1 MADSDSSDSS
11 VSFGDWR
18 LLMTETDSGFSAGV
32 SSPLNSKILK
42 FLIHNKADLGTYLA
56 DSSMAT
62 FSLTGV
68 TSGDSDSS

>member
-1 MADSDSSDSS
+1 MADSDSS

-18 LLMTETDSGFSAGV
+18 LLMTETDAGFSAGV
-32 SSPLNSKILK
+32 SSPLNSKILQ
-42 FLIHNKADLGTYLA
+42 FQIYNKAEDLGTYLA

-62 FSLTGV
+62 FSLTGL